1 MAKKS
6 EETPPAGET
15 KKPASFEEALAQ
27 LQEIVRELESG
38 ERSLDDSLK
47 LYEQGIASLRACHTL
62 LDQAEQ
68 RIKKLVAGAGG
79 KVTEEP
85 FQSDEFT
92 WETAA
97 IAVDPGGISSGPTQV
112 MPAIPHA
119 DQDED
124 AGKETKLRKTSAP
137 RRGRGGKDSSLF
149 ND

>member
-6 EETPPAGET
+6 EEMPPAGDA

-47 LYEQGIASLRACHTL
+47 LYEQGIASLRTCHTF

-85 FQSDEFT
+85 FASNEYAG
-92 WETAA
+92 ETEA
-97 IAVDPGGISSGPTQV
+97 IALDPGHISSGPTQV
-112 MPAIPHA
+112 MPAISDA
-119 DQDED
+119 DIAED
-124 AGKETKLRKTSAP
+124 DAKPKKPQLPK
-137 RRGRGGKDSSLF
+137 RGRSGKDNSLF
-149 ND
+149 NE